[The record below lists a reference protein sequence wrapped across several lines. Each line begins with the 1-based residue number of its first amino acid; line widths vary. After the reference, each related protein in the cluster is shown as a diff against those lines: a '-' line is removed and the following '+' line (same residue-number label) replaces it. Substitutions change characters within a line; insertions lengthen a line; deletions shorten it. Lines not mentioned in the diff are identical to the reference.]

1 MRTIIRGIVAL
12 VAAFCMMDAAQAA
25 PTIVS
30 PVDYSTVQTLTDSMK
45 NLISPLNSNVSI
57 FSSKNTT
64 DRENYETEYFYKNS
78 VPATLSWSGTT
89 GDCTVKVWRTNG
101 GSESVPFF
109 SETVS
114 GTSTECYNLEVGCNY
129 TWKVTDSQGNSAVG
143 HFFTEDQA
151 PRIIRGRRSNFTYSG
166 GADCSNGRDI
176 GGWATA
182 DGKRVKQGKI
192 YRSGQLEYCSFKEG
206 SGIYQKM
213 DMLYDV
219 LGIRV
224 DIDLRTVENVNYY
237 ADWKAEWDT
246 GSDNVCKWSGIGPD
260 VERFTIE
267 WETLGKGPSEG
278 NPYVYDGKYGCQFPS
293 YSGFYNSMSIDYKVG
308 DTTKTYTQTAAQN
321 KIAVWAAFNRIYQAV
336 VVDKEPVIFHCSHGK
351 DRTGSLA
358 LVIHGLLGVSEAN
371 IKRDFATAWFCNP
384 DYTFTQTSMNNMITG
399 LKNLD
404 TASTKTL
411 AGGCEEYLISCATAA
426 GDNAGATKVAAFK
439 TAMLEEPETA
449 AEAPLDDIGTAE
461 EGDWGYRKTIG
472 NEVAIVFTNHTKT
485 VNWIVPEK
493 LENVK
498 FLVVGGGGGGGAD
511 NSNDSNERVAGAGGG
526 GGGVITGLVNF
537 DKDTVVSITVGAGG
551 LGGNVGV
558 DASGDSGFGG
568 AYNGEPSSFG
578 VDDTAWVVAYG
589 GGSDQGATADDS
601 YYGGKNGGSGGSG
614 AGGRAYANGGAAT
627 QGSVN
632 SANVTHSEKNGFPGG
647 NGCTVEYRS
656 YGYGAA
662 AGGGGATAAGGDG
675 TKPDGY
681 KGGDGGAGL
690 TSDITGTATVY
701 GSGGGGSSTWGE
713 AGVGGEGAGDGVIGN
728 NGENAL
734 ANQGG
739 GGGGSSRK
747 AALGGNGGSG
757 IVVLRYSIATDGAI
771 AAPVIA
777 TKVYTGETLTADVE
791 SSEGYTVTKNDG
803 GTDVGTY
810 DVVLKLNEGYTWAD
824 LEGDAASADRTL
836 DFEIVKAQN
845 VWKTTPSISSASWM
859 TGTAAGTLTEGE
871 TAFGE
876 VTATIAKDGGAA
888 SEFNG
893 NELPTE
899 VGSYVIVYTA
909 PAGTSNYDAPA
920 ETTKTVS
927 FTITEY
933 VEYVPPVTNAMS
945 TASWGYTVSG
955 LGDNRNEVAVVFTN
969 HTETMTWTVPENL
982 ENVQFLVVGGGG
994 GGGASTESAIGG
1006 GGGGGGCVVTGILKN
1021 ISLESSVLIKVGN
1034 GTKGGTYTTGSSDG
1048 IGAAEKTSVAKN
1060 SSYFLI
1066 NGTTNVIAYCGGRE
1080 MGWREK
1086 NTVTSGGYG
1095 GSNAGS
1101 RNMEP
1106 NSNYPNGRE
1115 AYVNSANMLC
1125 YKSLQS
1131 GGGVGYAN
1139 GPAAAGGGG
1148 GATQKGFDSSNTDG
1162 DARHGGDGGKGL
1174 AFDITGT
1181 LVVYGSGGGGGTT
1194 RSCQKYWS
1202 DSDYVKESLPG
1213 KGGEGAGDGGSYG
1226 GSQYKETMNPGKNAL
1241 ANQGGGGGGG
1251 GNKADGGAGGSGI
1264 VVFRYTTTA
1273 TTEPEEP
1280 QLTAVDAP
1288 AAVADLVYTGSEL
1301 TGVVAADGYTLTDN
1315 TATDAGTYEATAT
1328 LAEGYKWSDDTT
1340 EPKTISWSIA
1350 KATNEWTTE
1359 PSISL
1364 ESWTQGE
1371 TAGVLT
1377 AGVAKFGEVTSSM
1390 AEFPTAVGKYT
1401 ITYTVVETD
1410 NYSGLTKEVSFEI
1423 LKKATSYDF
1432 TVGDVALTDGKLTFK
1447 GNFAIDGESEVAK
1460 MNLVVSVYDVAEGG
1474 DALKTVTVEDIPA
1487 GEFNQEIDIAELELA
1502 DGVYYFAF
1510 EVQDEAGNVLVAA
1523 EERSRLVVGELV
1535 ASKPTVN
1542 YATGTKFTAI
1552 GVEQKPVVTPADGN
1566 GYTVSYEGDFTAA
1579 GTHRI
1584 VIALKDGWTWIDGT
1598 SDTLTYEYEF
1608 IERTYTEYYIKSRAT
1623 GTEGGTY
1630 QSDQRWYT
1638 NPKFTTSSKM
1648 STCPNVYDAHNIA
1661 NIPAD
1666 SLCWLHIDDNEGE
1679 AFKAKFGKFTVNGNL
1694 RILSYSGGLMFQNDT
1709 ATPMPIWEVESGVST
1724 IDGVVFDVNGS
1735 GTGYIDI
1742 GANTTNVLGGVN
1754 YNSGFESSKKLF
1766 VRFSDEATAGSALRV
1781 HDFENWYI
1789 TNFGWFEGGAEGST
1803 YALDIEEGVLNLNNP
1818 DAVSGVAGDLAIT
1831 VKLGDKVGAADAYL
1845 NVAGTLNI
1853 NEGSTLAVDANSM
1866 PCGVYTI
1873 INAATFNGADLLTS
1887 AAGATV
1893 TGLAEFT
1900 SGELVREG
1908 NKIVLYIE
1916 TTIPPRVPGIE
1927 GDSVATNAV
1936 FDTARVAKPIWY
1948 KTMPAINGDEITFNR
1963 VTVKVPEYYDVTLE
1977 TLADGYKVNLKLK
1990 DNLKAFIANKVE
2002 NDQIVTPAIRIENEK
2017 VYIHLENTKSDL
2029 YYTLLKS
2036 TKLGAEAKWEPTED
2050 YAIGKADFDYT
2061 PAEGEAETC
2070 FFMAGDV
2077 MDEPPAK

>member
-12 VAAFCMMDAAQAA
+12 FAAFCMMDAVQAA

-30 PVDYSTVQTLTDSMK
+30 PADYSTVQTLTDSMK
-45 NLISPLNSNVSI
+45 NLISPLDSDVSI
-57 FSSKNTT
+57 FSKANTT
-64 DRENYETEYFYKNS
+64 ARENYETEYFYNNS

-101 GSESVPFF
+101 GSESAPFF

-192 YRSGQLEYCSFKEG
+192 YRSGQLEYCSFQEG
-206 SGIYQKM
+206 SETYQKM

-246 GSDNVCKWSGIGPD
+246 GSANVCEWSGIGPD

-267 WETLGKGPSEG
+267 WETLGKGPSTG
-278 NPYVYDGKYGCQFPS
+278 NPFVYDGKYGCQFPS
-293 YSGFYNSMSIDYKVG
+293 YSAFYSDITISKKSG
-308 DTTKTYTQTAAQN
+308 STTLYSYTQTAAQN

-336 VVDKEPVIFHCSHGK
+336 VVDNEPVIFHCSHGK

-384 DYTFTQTSMNNMITG
+384 DETFTQTSMKNMITG

-404 TASTKTL
+404 TASTQTL
-411 AGGCEEYLISCATAA
+411 AGGCEKYLISCATAA

-449 AEAPLDDIGTAE
+449 AAVPLDDIGTAE

-485 VNWIVPEK
+485 VTWTVPEN
-493 LENVK
+493 LEDVQ

-589 GGSDQGATADDS
+589 GGSDQGATAGNS
-601 YYGGKNGGSGGSG
+601 YYGGKNGSSGGSG

-632 SANVTHSEKNGFPGG
+632 SANVTRSEKNGFPGG
-647 NGCTVEYRS
+647 NGCTVEYGS

-757 IVVLRYSIATDGAI
+757 IVVLRYTTASVDPEEPVLTAVV
-771 AAPVIA
+771 APTAVA
-777 TKVYTGETLTADVE
+777 NLVYTGSELTGVVASDGYTLTDNTA
-791 SSEGYTVTKNDG
+791 
-803 GTDVGTY
+803 TDAGTY
-810 DVVLKLNEGYTWAD
+810 EATATLADGYKWSDDTTEPKTISWSIAKATNEWTTEPKIEPATW
-824 LEGDAASADRTL
+824 
-836 DFEIVKAQN
+836 
-845 VWKTTPSISSASWM
+845 
-859 TGTAAGTLTEGE
+859 TEGE
-871 TAFGE
+871 TAGTLTAGVAKFGT
-876 VTATIAKDGGAA
+876 VTSSMT
-888 SEFNG
+888 
-893 NELPTE
+893 ELPTTA
-899 VGSYVIVYTA
+899 GNYTITYTVA
-909 PAGTSNYDAPA
+909 EDKNY
-920 ETTKTVS
+920 TGLTKEVS
-927 FTITEY
+927 FTINAAAVDPDQPGGGDDTDDP
-933 VEYVPPVTNAMS
+933 VVIVPTINPD
-945 TASWGYTVSG
+945 WGYVKTG
-955 LGDNRNEVAVVFTN
+955 LGTGGDEVAVVFTN
-969 HTETMTWTVPENL
+969 HLDKAMTWTVPQNL
-982 ENVQFLVVGGGG
+982 KNVQFLVVGGGG
-994 GGGASTESAIGG
+994 GGGAGTQGPGG
-1006 GGGGGGCVVTGILKN
+1006 GGGGVVTGKVY
-1021 ISLESSVLIKVGN
+1021 SLPKGSVVLANVGI
-1034 GTKGGTYTTGSSDG
+1034 GGTPGLDNATGG
-1048 IGAAEKTSVAKN
+1048 KKGEN
-1060 SSYFLI
+1060 SSFSVD
-1066 NGTTNVIAYCGGRE
+1066 NVTYITAYAGGAGRSN
-1080 MGWREK
+1080 R
-1086 NTVTSGGYG
+1086 SGG
-1095 GSNAGS
+1095 
-1101 RNMEP
+1101 
-1106 NSNYPNGRE
+1106 
-1115 AYVNSANMLC
+1115 
-1125 YKSLQS
+1125 S
-1131 GGGVGYAN
+1131 GGGGTPGGTGGSATQGNVNEDVINLVYDIEKFGYAGGDGFKTSTSN
-1139 GPAAAGGGG
+1139 VSGGGGG
-1148 GATQKGFDSSNTDG
+1148 GALGV
-1162 DARHGGDGGKGL
+1162 GGTPTSKTYGGKGGPGL
-1174 AFDITGT
+1174 PCDITGT
-1181 LVVYGSGGGGGTT
+1181 LLTYGSGGGGSGT
-1194 RSCQKYWS
+1194 SGS
-1202 DSDYVKESLPG
+1202 S
-1213 KGGEGAGDGGSYG
+1213 GGDGAGSGG
-1226 GSQYKETMNPGKNAL
+1226 NPASSGK

-1251 GNKADGGAGGSGI
+1251 CGYGGDGGNGGSGI
-1264 VVFRYTTTA
+1264 VVFRYGSA
-1273 TTEPEEP
+1273 NISVDPSEPEEP

-1288 AAVADLVYTGSEL
+1288 EAVADLVYTGSEL

-1364 ESWTQGE
+1364 VTWTQGE

-1377 AGVAKFGEVTSSM
+1377 AGVAKFGEVTATM
-1390 AEFPTAVGKYT
+1390 NGETFTALPTAPGTYT
-1401 ITYTVVETD
+1401 ITYTVPAHD
-1410 NYSGLTKEVSFEI
+1410 KNYDGLTATVTFEI
-1423 LKKATSYDF
+1423 KAKAATYEFS
-1432 TVGDVALTDGKLTFK
+1432 VGTLTLADGILTIPC
-1447 GNFAIDGESEVAK
+1447 NFVIDGNSTAAK
-1460 MNLVVSVYDVAEGG
+1460 TNLVINIYNVAEGG
-1474 DALKTVTVEDIPA
+1474 EILATKSIEEFKA
-1487 GEFNQEIDIAELELA
+1487 GQSDLTIDFAELNLA

-1523 EERSRLVVGELV
+1523 EERSMLVVGELV

-1542 YATGTKFTAI
+1542 YASGTKFTAI

-1584 VIALKDGWTWIDGT
+1584 VIALKDGWTWSDGT

-1608 IERTYTEYYIKSRAT
+1608 IERTYTEYYIKTLKTS
-1623 GTEGGTY
+1623 GTDVGTF
-1630 QSDQRWYT
+1630 QSEDRWFT
-1638 NPKFTTSSKM
+1638 DPKFTTGSKM
-1648 STCPNVYDAHNIA
+1648 STCPNVYEAHNIPSISA
-1661 NIPAD
+1661 NAQLTLLI
-1666 SLCWLHIDDNEGE
+1666 DNEEGKE
-1679 AFKAKFGKFTVNGNL
+1679 LTPKFGKFTVNGNF
-1694 RILSYSGGLMFQNDT
+1694 RIVTYSGGLKFQNDT

-1754 YNSGFESSKKLF
+1754 YNVNYDNGFESSKKLF

-1781 HDFENWYI
+1781 HDFENWYA

-1803 YALDIEEGVLNLNNP
+1803 YALDIEEGVLSLNNP

-1853 NEGSTLAVDANSM
+1853 NEGTTLAVDANSM

-1916 TTIPPRVPGIE
+1916 TTIPPRVPGID
-1927 GDSVATNAV
+1927 GDPVATNKV
-1936 FDTARVAKPIWY
+1936 FETARVAKPIWY
-1948 KTMPAINGDEITFNR
+1948 KTKPAINGDEITFNR

-2036 TKLGAEAKWEPTED
+2036 TKLGADADWQPTED
-2050 YAIGKADFDYT
+2050 YAIGKADFEYT

>member
-1 MRTIIRGIVAL
+1 MRSIIRGVVAL
-12 VAAFCMMDAAQAA
+12 VAAFLMMDVAKAA

-101 GSESVPFF
+101 GSESAPFF
-109 SETVS
+109 SKTVS

-151 PRIIRGRRSNFTYSG
+151 PRIIRGRRSNFTYSS

-224 DIDLRTVENVNYY
+224 DVDLRTVNNVNAF
-237 ADWKAEWDT
+237 ADWTAEWDT

-267 WETLGKGPSEG
+267 WETLGKGPSTG

-293 YSGFYNSMSIDYKVG
+293 YNGFYGSMTIKYKENNVE
-308 DTTKTYTQTAAQN
+308 KSYTQSENQN

-384 DYTFTQTSMNNMITG
+384 DYTFSQTSMNNLITNI
-399 LKNLD
+399 KNLD

-411 AGGCEEYLISCATAA
+411 AGGCENYLISCATSA
-426 GDNAGATKVAAFK
+426 GDTAGATKVAAFK
-439 TAMLEEPETA
+439 SAMLEDVETA
-449 AEAPLDDIGTAE
+449 AENPDQEFASTVSSAIASYVTYPTPKFTVSGSIALGTGTTTATLYYSLNSSDCDQTAELTLGEDGTFSYDIDYVNPTDTLTWYVSVTTVNEGKSVTNQTNSATVTRTRDSGNITYYWTGAAGDGKWSNMANWTADTTYDAWGYPGLIDANSAYYRSTTKFDSRANNAVIDLEGNAYQGRDGNDAMTFDSNVGPVTLKNGSFYFNKSATTIGASGATVVFDGMVLNRSSGSTSFTLASASGFTMRFVGAQTYVEGGLIFSGTYGFTIPAEGLGAAPLKAKTLTAGAATIEVDVTDYTAAGQIPLMTFTGTVSDPRTSLTLVTKVNGQTVTGRGE
-461 EGDWGYRKTIG
+461 LVWSSKTLYYKQDKQEVVDPDQPGGETPETPETPEIPPSEGGVTTNAMADASWGYIVSG
-472 NEVAIVFTNHTKT
+472 LGDNHNETAVVFTNENATAMT
-485 VNWIVPEK
+485 WTVPET
-493 LENVK
+493 LNNVK
-498 FLVVGGGGGGGAD
+498 FLVVGGGGGAGGAASY
-511 NSNDSNERVAGAGGG
+511 NTSSGQYNRGGAGGG
-526 GGGVITGLVNF
+526 GGGVVTGLVDF
-537 DKDTVVSITVGAGG
+537 VEGSIVSVTVG
-551 LGGNVGV
+551 
-558 DASGDSGFGG
+558 
-568 AYNGEPSSFG
+568 
-578 VDDTAWVVAYG
+578 
-589 GGSDQGATADDS
+589 
-601 YYGGKNGGSGGSG
+601 K
-614 AGGRAYANGGAAT
+614 
-627 QGSVN
+627 
-632 SANVTHSEKNGFPGG
+632 
-647 NGCTVEYRS
+647 
-656 YGYGAA
+656 
-662 AGGGGATAAGGDG
+662 
-675 TKPDGY
+675 
-681 KGGDGGAGL
+681 
-690 TSDITGTATVY
+690 
-701 GSGGGGSSTWGE
+701 
-713 AGVGGEGAGDGVIGN
+713 GGEGGVRVN
-728 NGENAL
+728 N
-734 ANQGG
+734 
-739 GGGGSSRK
+739 
-747 AALGGNGGSG
+747 
-757 IVVLRYSIATDGAI
+757 
-771 AAPVIA
+771 
-777 TKVYTGETLTADVE
+777 
-791 SSEGYTVTKNDG
+791 
-803 GTDVGTY
+803 
-810 DVVLKLNEGYTWAD
+810 
-824 LEGDAASADRTL
+824 
-836 DFEIVKAQN
+836 
-845 VWKTTPSISSASWM
+845 TTN
-859 TGTAAGTLTEGE
+859 GTAAAKSAGAKSSFSIGE
-871 TAFGE
+871 T
-876 VTATIAKDGGAA
+876 
-888 SEFNG
+888 
-893 NELPTE
+893 
-899 VGSYVIVYTA
+899 SYVIA
-909 PAGTSNYDAPA
+909 RGGGRDL
-920 ETTKTVS
+920 
-927 FTITEY
+927 
-933 VEYVPPVTNAMS
+933 
-945 TASWGYTVSG
+945 G
-955 LGDNRNEVAVVFTN
+955 LG
-969 HTETMTWTVPENL
+969 
-982 ENVQFLVVGGGG
+982 
-994 GGGASTESAIGG
+994 
-1006 GGGGGGCVVTGILKN
+1006 K
-1021 ISLESSVLIKVGN
+1021 
-1034 GTKGGTYTTGSSDG
+1034 
-1048 IGAAEKTSVAKN
+1048 
-1060 SSYFLI
+1060 
-1066 NGTTNVIAYCGGRE
+1066 
-1080 MGWREK
+1080 
-1086 NTVTSGGYG
+1086 SGGYG

-1101 RNMEP
+1101 RTTSRQEKFSWEDTDVNTTYITAYEKLG
-1106 NSNYPNGRE
+1106 NY
-1115 AYVNSANMLC
+1115 
-1125 YKSLQS
+1125 
-1131 GGGVGYAN
+1131 GGKAFKTGKDVR
-1139 GPAAAGGGG
+1139 AGAGGG
-1148 GATQKGFDSSNTDG
+1148 GATEEGASCTDQ
-1162 DARHGGDGGKGL
+1162 DNAAKGGKGL
-1174 AFDITGT
+1174 TSDITG
-1181 LVVYGSGGGGGTT
+1181 VSAVYGSGGGGG
-1194 RSCQKYWS
+1194 SGYN
-1202 DSDYVKESLPG
+1202 G
-1213 KGGEGAGDGGSYG
+1213 KGASGGSDEAGAGGNSSSSTTPNDGGDG
-1226 GSQYKETMNPGKNAL
+1226 L
-1241 ANQGGGGGGG
+1241 ANYGGGGGGAGREGKG
-1251 GNKADGGAGGSGI
+1251 GNGGSGI
-1264 VVFRYTTTA
+1264 VVFRYTATP

-1280 QLTAVDAP
+1280 VLTAVDAP
-1288 AAVADLVYTGSEL
+1288 VAVADLVYTGSEL
-1301 TGVVAADGYTLTDN
+1301 TGVVAADGYTLTGN

-1350 KATNEWTTE
+1350 KVTNEWTTE

-1364 ESWTQGE
+1364 ETWTQGE

-1377 AGVAKFGEVTSSM
+1377 SGVAKFGEVTSSM
-1390 AEFPTAVGKYT
+1390 TELPTAVGKYT
-1401 ITYTVVETD
+1401 ITYTVVETG

-1423 LKKATSYDF
+1423 LKKPTSYDF

-1447 GNFAIDGESEVAK
+1447 GNFAIDGESEATET
-1460 MNLVVSVYDVAEGG
+1460 NLVVSVYDVAEGG
-1474 DALKTVTVEDIPA
+1474 DALKTVTVEGIPA
-1487 GEFNQEIDIAELELA
+1487 SEFNQEIDIAALELA
-1502 DGVYYFAF
+1502 DGVYYLAF
-1510 EVQDEAGNVLVAA
+1510 EVQDEAGNVLDKV
-1523 EERSRLVVGELV
+1523 EERSKLTIGEV
-1535 ASKPTVN
+1535 KAVKPTVN
-1542 YATGTKFTAI
+1542 YASGTKFTAI

-1566 GYTVSYEGDFTAA
+1566 GYTVSYEGDFTSA

-1584 VIALKDGWTWIDGT
+1584 VIALKDGWTWSDGT
-1598 SDTLTYEYEF
+1598 SDSLTYEYEF
-1608 IERTYTEYYIKSRAT
+1608 IERTYTEYYIKSRGTAT
-1623 GTEGGTY
+1623 DVGTY
-1630 QSDQRWYT
+1630 QSEDRWYT
-1638 NPKFTTSSKM
+1638 DPEFATGSKM
-1648 STCPNVYDAHNIA
+1648 STCPNVYDANNIA
-1661 NIPAD
+1661 SIPAD
-1666 SLCWLHIDDNEGE
+1666 SQCTLLIDNDSDIVL
-1679 AFKAKFGKFTVNGNL
+1679 KPKFGKFTVDGNL
-1694 RILSYSGGLMFQNDT
+1694 RIVTYSGGLMFQNDT
-1709 ATPMPIWEVESGVST
+1709 ATPMPIWEIKSGVST
-1724 IDGVVFDVNGS
+1724 IDGVIIDVNGS

-1742 GANTTNVLGGVN
+1742 AANATNVLGGVN
-1754 YNSGFESSKKLF
+1754 YKSGLESSKKLF

-1781 HDFENWYI
+1781 HDFENYYI

-1803 YALDIEEGVLNLNNP
+1803 YALDIEEGVLSLNNP

-1831 VKLGDKVGAADAYL
+1831 VKLGDKVGAANAYL

-1936 FDTARVAKPIWY
+1936 FETARVAKPIWY

-1977 TLADGYKVNLKLK
+1977 TLADGYLVNLKLK

-2036 TKLGAEAKWEPTED
+2036 TKLGAEADWTPTEE
-2050 YAIGKADFDYT
+2050 YAIGKADFEYT

-2070 FFMAGDV
+2070 FFKAGDV

>member
-1 MRTIIRGIVAL
+1 MRSIVRGIVAL
-12 VAAFCMMDAAQAA
+12 FAAFCMMDAVQAA

-45 NLISPLNSNVSI
+45 NLISPLNSDVSI
-57 FSSKNTT
+57 FKSANTT
-64 DRENYETEYFYKNS
+64 ARENYETEYFYNNS

-101 GSESVPFF
+101 GSESAPFF

-192 YRSGQLEYCSFKEG
+192 YRSGQLEYCSFQEG
-206 SGIYQKM
+206 SETYQKM

-589 GGSDQGATADDS
+589 GGSDQGATAGNS

-632 SANVTHSEKNGFPGG
+632 SANVTRSEKNGFPGG
-647 NGCTVEYRS
+647 NGCTVEYGS

-747 AALGGNGGSG
+747 AAVGGNGGSG

-824 LEGDAASADRTL
+824 LEGDDASADRTL

-994 GGGASTESAIGG
+994 GAGGAASWNKTTGQYNRGGAGG
-1006 GGGGGGCVVTGILKN
+1006 GGGGVVTGLVDFVSGSIV
-1021 ISLESSVLIKVGN
+1021 SVTVGKGGEGGVRVNNTTN
-1034 GTKGGTYTTGSSDG
+1034 GTAAAKSAGARSSFS
-1048 IGAAEKTSVAKN
+1048 IGETS
-1060 SSYFLI
+1060 Y
-1066 NGTTNVIAYCGGRE
+1066 VIARGGGRDL
-1080 MGWREK
+1080 GLGK
-1086 NTVTSGGYG
+1086 SGGYG

-1101 RNMEP
+1101 RKNTRQEKFSWVDTDV
-1106 NSNYPNGRE
+1106 NTTYITTYEKLGNYGGK
-1115 AYVNSANMLC
+1115 AY
-1125 YKSLQS
+1125 
-1131 GGGVGYAN
+1131 
-1139 GPAAAGGGG
+1139 AATGTDVRAGAGGG
-1148 GATQKGFDSSNTDG
+1148 GATEEGYSCTDASN
-1162 DARHGGDGGKGL
+1162 AAKGGKGL
-1174 AFDITGT
+1174 TSDITG
-1181 LVVYGSGGGGGTT
+1181 VSAVYGSGGGGGSGYAGTGA
-1194 RSCQKYWS
+1194 S
-1202 DSDYVKESLPG
+1202 
-1213 KGGEGAGDGGSYG
+1213 GGSVEAGAGGGSSKDTTPNNG
-1226 GSQYKETMNPGKNAL
+1226 GDGL
-1241 ANQGGGGGGG
+1241 ANYGGGGGGAGREGNG
-1251 GNKADGGAGGSGI
+1251 GNGGSGI

-1273 TTEPEEP
+1273 PVEPPVDPEPE
-1280 QLTAVDAP
+1280 LTVVNIP
-1288 AAVADLVYTGSEL
+1288 VANTELVYTGEEL
-1301 TGVVAADGYTLTDN
+1301 TGVEGGEGYTLTDN

-1474 DALKTVTVEDIPA
+1474 DALKTVTVEDISA

-1523 EERSRLVVGELV
+1523 EERSMLTIGETKAV
-1535 ASKPTVN
+1535 KPTVN
-1542 YATGTKFTAI
+1542 YASGTKFTVI
-1552 GVEQKPVVTPADGN
+1552 NGVVQKPVVTPADGN

-1584 VIALKDGWTWIDGT
+1584 VIALKDGWTWSDGT

-1608 IERTYTEYYIKSRAT
+1608 IERTYTEYYIKTFKTS
-1623 GTEGGTY
+1623 GTDVGTF
-1630 QSDQRWYT
+1630 QSEDRWFT
-1638 NPKFTTSSKM
+1638 DPKFTTGSKM
-1648 STCPNVYDAHNIA
+1648 STCPNVYEAHNIPSISA
-1661 NIPAD
+1661 NAQLTLLI
-1666 SLCWLHIDDNEGE
+1666 DNEEGKE
-1679 AFKAKFGKFTVNGNL
+1679 LTPKFGKFTVNGNF
-1694 RILSYSGGLMFQNDT
+1694 RIVTYSGGLKFQNDT

-1754 YNSGFESSKKLF
+1754 YNVNYDNGFESSKKLF

-1781 HDFENWYI
+1781 HDFENWYA

-1927 GDSVATNAV
+1927 GDSVATNKV
-1936 FDTARVAKPIWY
+1936 FETARVAKPIWY
-1948 KTMPAINGDEITFNR
+1948 KTKPAINGDEITFNR

-2002 NDQIVTPAIRIENEK
+2002 NDQIVTPAIRLENEK

-2036 TKLGAEAKWEPTED
+2036 TKLGAEADWQPTED
-2050 YAIGKADFDYT
+2050 YAIGKADFEYT

>member
-1 MRTIIRGIVAL
+1 MRSIIRGVVAL
-12 VAAFCMMDAAQAA
+12 VAAFLMMDVANAA

-57 FSSKNTT
+57 FSSANTT
-64 DRENYETEYFYKNS
+64 ARENYETEYFYKNS
-78 VPATLSWSGTT
+78 IPATLSWSGTT

-101 GSESVPFF
+101 GSESAPFF

-151 PRIIRGRRSNFTYSG
+151 PRIIRGRRSNFTYSS

-224 DIDLRTVENVNYY
+224 DVDLRTVNNVNAF
-237 ADWKAEWDT
+237 ADWTAEWDT

-267 WETLGKGPSEG
+267 WETLGKGPSTG

-293 YSGFYNSMSIDYKVG
+293 YSGFYGSMTIKYKENNVE
-308 DTTKTYTQTAAQN
+308 KSYTQTANQN

-384 DYTFTQTSMNNMITG
+384 DYTFTQTSMNSMITG
-399 LKNLD
+399 LKNFD

-411 AGGCEEYLISCATAA
+411 AGGCEKYLISCATSA
-426 GDNAGATKVAAFK
+426 GDTAGATKVAAFRS
-439 TAMLEEPETA
+439 AMLEDVETA
-449 AEAPLDDIGTAE
+449 AENPDQEFASTVSSAIASYVTYPTPKFTVSGSIALGTGTTTATLYYSLNSSDCNQAAELTLGADGAFSYDIDYVNPTDTLTWYVSVTTVNEGKSVTNQTNSATVTRTRDSGNITYCWTGAAGDGKWSNMANWTADTTYDAWGYPGLIDANSAYYRSTTKFDSRANNAVIDLEGNAYQGRDGNDAMTFDSNVGPVTLKNGSFYFNKSATTIGASGATVVFDGMVLNRSSGSTSFTLASASGFTMRFVGDQTYVEGELKFSGTYGFTIPAEGLGAAPLKAKTLTAGAATIEVDVTDYTAE
-461 EGDWGYRKTIG
+461 GQIPLMTFTGTVSDPRSSLTLVTKVNGQTVTGRGELVWSSKTLYYKQDKQEVVDPDQPGGETPETPEIPPSEGGVTTNAMADASWGYIVTG
-472 NEVAIVFTNHTKT
+472 LGDNHNETAVVFTNENAT
-485 VNWIVPEK
+485 VMTWTVPET
-493 LENVK
+493 LNNVK
-498 FLVVGGGGGGGAD
+498 FLVVGGGGGAGGAASY
-511 NSNDSNERVAGAGGG
+511 NTSSGQYNRGGAGGG
-526 GGGVITGLVNF
+526 GGGVVTGLVDF
-537 DKDTVVSITVGAGG
+537 VSGSIVSVTVG
-551 LGGNVGV
+551 
-558 DASGDSGFGG
+558 
-568 AYNGEPSSFG
+568 
-578 VDDTAWVVAYG
+578 
-589 GGSDQGATADDS
+589 
-601 YYGGKNGGSGGSG
+601 K
-614 AGGRAYANGGAAT
+614 
-627 QGSVN
+627 
-632 SANVTHSEKNGFPGG
+632 
-647 NGCTVEYRS
+647 
-656 YGYGAA
+656 
-662 AGGGGATAAGGDG
+662 
-675 TKPDGY
+675 
-681 KGGDGGAGL
+681 
-690 TSDITGTATVY
+690 
-701 GSGGGGSSTWGE
+701 
-713 AGVGGEGAGDGVIGN
+713 GGEGGVRVN
-728 NGENAL
+728 N
-734 ANQGG
+734 
-739 GGGGSSRK
+739 
-747 AALGGNGGSG
+747 
-757 IVVLRYSIATDGAI
+757 
-771 AAPVIA
+771 
-777 TKVYTGETLTADVE
+777 
-791 SSEGYTVTKNDG
+791 
-803 GTDVGTY
+803 
-810 DVVLKLNEGYTWAD
+810 
-824 LEGDAASADRTL
+824 
-836 DFEIVKAQN
+836 
-845 VWKTTPSISSASWM
+845 TTN
-859 TGTAAGTLTEGE
+859 GTAAAKSAGARSSFSIGE
-871 TAFGE
+871 T
-876 VTATIAKDGGAA
+876 
-888 SEFNG
+888 
-893 NELPTE
+893 
-899 VGSYVIVYTA
+899 SYVIA
-909 PAGTSNYDAPA
+909 RGGGRDL
-920 ETTKTVS
+920 
-927 FTITEY
+927 
-933 VEYVPPVTNAMS
+933 
-945 TASWGYTVSG
+945 G
-955 LGDNRNEVAVVFTN
+955 LG
-969 HTETMTWTVPENL
+969 
-982 ENVQFLVVGGGG
+982 
-994 GGGASTESAIGG
+994 
-1006 GGGGGGCVVTGILKN
+1006 K
-1021 ISLESSVLIKVGN
+1021 
-1034 GTKGGTYTTGSSDG
+1034 
-1048 IGAAEKTSVAKN
+1048 
-1060 SSYFLI
+1060 
-1066 NGTTNVIAYCGGRE
+1066 
-1080 MGWREK
+1080 
-1086 NTVTSGGYG
+1086 SGGYG

-1101 RNMEP
+1101 RKNTRQEKFSWVDTDV
-1106 NSNYPNGRE
+1106 NTTYITTYEKLGNYGGK
-1115 AYVNSANMLC
+1115 AY
-1125 YKSLQS
+1125 
-1131 GGGVGYAN
+1131 
-1139 GPAAAGGGG
+1139 AATGTDVRAGAGGG
-1148 GATQKGFDSSNTDG
+1148 GATEEGYSCTDASN
-1162 DARHGGDGGKGL
+1162 AAKGGKGL
-1174 AFDITGT
+1174 TSDITG
-1181 LVVYGSGGGGGTT
+1181 VSAVYGSGGGGGSGYAGTGA
-1194 RSCQKYWS
+1194 S
-1202 DSDYVKESLPG
+1202 
-1213 KGGEGAGDGGSYG
+1213 GGSVEAGAGGGSSKDTTPNNG
-1226 GSQYKETMNPGKNAL
+1226 GDGL
-1241 ANQGGGGGGG
+1241 ANYGGGGGGAGREGNG
-1251 GNKADGGAGGSGI
+1251 GNGGSGI

-1273 TTEPEEP
+1273 PVEPPVDPEPE
-1280 QLTAVDAP
+1280 LTVVNIP
-1288 AAVADLVYTGSEL
+1288 VANTELVYTGEEL
-1301 TGVVAADGYTLTDN
+1301 TGVEGGEGYTLTDN

-1474 DALKTVTVEDIPA
+1474 DALKTVTVEDISA

-1523 EERSRLVVGELV
+1523 EERSMLTIGETKAV
-1535 ASKPTVN
+1535 KPTVN
-1542 YATGTKFTAI
+1542 YASGTKFTVI
-1552 GVEQKPVVTPADGN
+1552 NGVVQKPVVTPADGN

-1584 VIALKDGWTWIDGT
+1584 VIALKDGWTWSDGT

-1608 IERTYTEYYIKSRAT
+1608 IERTYTEYYIKTFKTS
-1623 GTEGGTY
+1623 GTDVGTF
-1630 QSDQRWYT
+1630 QSEDRWFT
-1638 NPKFTTSSKM
+1638 DPKFTTGSKM
-1648 STCPNVYDAHNIA
+1648 STCPNVYEAHNIPSISA
-1661 NIPAD
+1661 NAQLTLLI
-1666 SLCWLHIDDNEGE
+1666 DNEEGKE
-1679 AFKAKFGKFTVNGNL
+1679 LTPKFGKFTVNGNF
-1694 RILSYSGGLMFQNDT
+1694 RIVTYSGGLKFQNDT

-1754 YNSGFESSKKLF
+1754 YNVNYDNGFESSKKLF

-1781 HDFENWYI
+1781 HDFENWYA

-1927 GDSVATNAV
+1927 GDSVATNKV
-1936 FDTARVAKPIWY
+1936 FETARVAKPIWY
-1948 KTMPAINGDEITFNR
+1948 KTKPAINGDEITFNR

-2002 NDQIVTPAIRIENEK
+2002 NDQIVTPAIRLENEK

-2036 TKLGAEAKWEPTED
+2036 TKLGAEADWQPTEE
-2050 YAIGKADFDYT
+2050 YAKGKADFEYT

-2070 FFMAGDV
+2070 FFKAGDV

>member
-12 VAAFCMMDAAQAA
+12 FAAFCIMDAVQAA

-30 PVDYSTVQTLTDSMK
+30 PADYSTVQTLTDSMK
-45 NLISPLNSNVSI
+45 NLISPLNSDVSI
-57 FSSKNTT
+57 FKSANTT
-64 DRENYETEYFYKNS
+64 ARENYETEYFYNNS

-101 GSESVPFF
+101 GSESAPFF

-192 YRSGQLEYCSFKEG
+192 YRSGQLEYCSFQEG
-206 SGIYQKM
+206 SETYQKM

-321 KIAVWAAFNRIYQAV
+321 KIAVWAAFNRIHQAV

-384 DYTFTQTSMNNMITG
+384 DETFTQTSMNNMITG

-411 AGGCEEYLISCATAA
+411 AGGCEKYLISCATAA

-449 AEAPLDDIGTAE
+449 AAAPLDDIGTAE

-485 VNWIVPEK
+485 VTWTVPEK

-498 FLVVGGGGGGGAD
+498 FLVVGGGGGGGE
-511 NSNDSNERVAGAGGG
+511 DSDDGNTHGGAGGG
-526 GGGVITGLVNF
+526 GGGVVTGLVDFAENS
-537 DKDTVVSITVGAGG
+537 VVTITVGAGG
-551 LGGNVGV
+551 
-558 DASGDSGFGG
+558 
-568 AYNGEPSSFG
+568 
-578 VDDTAWVVAYG
+578 
-589 GGSDQGATADDS
+589 
-601 YYGGKNGGSGGSG
+601 NGGV
-614 AGGRAYANGGAAT
+614 RAT
-627 QGSVN
+627 QGGTN
-632 SANVTHSEKNGFPGG
+632 NK
-647 NGCTVEYRS
+647 
-656 YGYGAA
+656 YGAAFSGEASSINVDGAEYVWA
-662 AGGGGATAAGGDG
+662 AGGGGDNGADVSTNASKTKGNVGNDGGSSAGSRPGQTGRGAVIAPRVASVSDIKYADTSFGRQGGAGYSNESNTFYGYFSAAGG
-675 TKPDGY
+675 
-681 KGGDGGAGL
+681 GGGATQDGGSAVDYTNAGNGGEGL
-690 TSDITGTATVY
+690 MSSITGQAVVY
-701 GSGGGGSSTWGE
+701 GSGGGGATLNGTN
-713 AGVGGEGAGDGVIGN
+713 GGKGGTGAGDGNTADVV
-728 NGENAL
+728 NGTASMDAL
-734 ANQGG
+734 PNQGG
-739 GGGGSSRK
+739 GGGGSARAINTNSSGVGV
-747 AALGGNGGSG
+747 GGNGGSG
-757 IVVLRYSIATDGAI
+757 IVVLRYTTASVDPEEPVLTPVV
-771 AAPVIA
+771 APTAVA
-777 TKVYTGETLTADVE
+777 NLVYTGSELTGVVA
-791 SSEGYTVTKNDG
+791 SEGYTL
-803 GTDVGTY
+803 TDNTATDAGTY
-810 DVVLKLNEGYTWAD
+810 EATATLAEGYKWSDDT
-824 LEGDAASADRTL
+824 
-836 DFEIVKAQN
+836 
-845 VWKTTPSISSASWM
+845 
-859 TGTAAGTLTEGE
+859 TAAKTISWSIAKATNEWTTEPKIEPATWTEGE
-871 TAFGE
+871 TAGTLTPGVAKFGE
-876 VTATIAKDGGAA
+876 VTSSMT
-888 SEFNG
+888 
-893 NELPTE
+893 ELPTTA
-899 VGSYVIVYTA
+899 GNYTI
-909 PAGTSNYDAPA
+909 TYTVV
-920 ETTKTVS
+920 ETTNYTGLTKEVS
-927 FTITEY
+927 FTINAAAVDPDQPGGGDDTDDP
-933 VEYVPPVTNAMS
+933 VVIVPTINPD
-945 TASWGYTVSG
+945 WGYVKTG
-955 LGDNRNEVAVVFTN
+955 LGTGGDEVAVVFTN
-969 HTETMTWTVPENL
+969 HLDKAMTWTVPQTL
-982 ENVQFLVVGGGG
+982 KNVQFLVVGGGG
-994 GGGASTESAIGG
+994 GGGAGTQGPGG
-1006 GGGGGGCVVTGILKN
+1006 GGGGVVTGKVY
-1021 ISLESSVLIKVGN
+1021 SLPKGSVVLANVGI
-1034 GTKGGTYTTGSSDG
+1034 GGTPGLDNATGG
-1048 IGAAEKTSVAKN
+1048 KKGEN
-1060 SSYFLI
+1060 SSFSVD
-1066 NGTTNVIAYCGGRE
+1066 NVTYITAYAGGAGRSN
-1080 MGWREK
+1080 R
-1086 NTVTSGGYG
+1086 SGG
-1095 GSNAGS
+1095 
-1101 RNMEP
+1101 
-1106 NSNYPNGRE
+1106 
-1115 AYVNSANMLC
+1115 
-1125 YKSLQS
+1125 S
-1131 GGGVGYAN
+1131 GGGGTPGGTGGSATQGNVNEDVINLVYDIEKFGYAGGDGFKTSTSN
-1139 GPAAAGGGG
+1139 VSGGGGG
-1148 GATQKGFDSSNTDG
+1148 GALGV
-1162 DARHGGDGGKGL
+1162 GGTPTSKTYGGTGGPGL
-1174 AFDITGT
+1174 PCDITGT
-1181 LVVYGSGGGGGTT
+1181 LLTYGSGGGGSG
-1194 RSCQKYWS
+1194 SNGS
-1202 DSDYVKESLPG
+1202 SGGDGAG
-1213 KGGEGAGDGGSYG
+1213 KGGNPAGS
-1226 GSQYKETMNPGKNAL
+1226 GK

-1251 GNKADGGAGGSGI
+1251 SGYGGDGGYGGSGV
-1264 VVFRYTTTA
+1264 VVFRYGSA
-1273 TTEPEEP
+1273 NISVDPSEPEEP

-1288 AAVADLVYTGSEL
+1288 EAVADLVYTGSEL

-1364 ESWTQGE
+1364 ETWTQGE

-1460 MNLVVSVYDVAEGG
+1460 TNLVVSVYDVAEGG

-1487 GEFNQEIDIAELELA
+1487 GEFNQEIDIAALELA

-1510 EVQDEAGNVLVAA
+1510 EVQNEAGNVLVAA
-1523 EERSRLVVGELV
+1523 EERSMLVVGELV

-1542 YATGTKFTAI
+1542 YASGTKFTAI

-1566 GYTVSYEGDFTAA
+1566 GYTVTYEGDFKAA

-1584 VIALKDGWTWIDGT
+1584 VIALKDGWTWSDGT

-1608 IERTYTEYYIKSRAT
+1608 IERTYTDYYIKTFKTS
-1623 GTEGGTY
+1623 GTDVGTF
-1630 QSDQRWYT
+1630 QSDDRWFT
-1638 NPKFTTSSKM
+1638 DPKFAAGSKM
-1648 STCPNVYDAHNIA
+1648 STCPNVYDAHNIPSISA
-1661 NIPAD
+1661 NAQLTLLI
-1666 SLCWLHIDDNEGE
+1666 DNEEGKE
-1679 AFKAKFGKFTVNGNL
+1679 LTPMFGKFTVNGNF
-1694 RILSYSGGLMFQNDT
+1694 RIVTYSGGLKFQNDT

-1754 YNSGFESSKKLF
+1754 YNVNYDNGFESSKKLF

-1781 HDFENWYI
+1781 HDFENWYA

-1853 NEGSTLAVDANSM
+1853 NEGTTLAVDANSM

-1916 TTIPPRVPGIE
+1916 TTIPPKVPGID
-1927 GDSVATNAV
+1927 GAPVATNKV
-1936 FDTARVAKPIWY
+1936 FETARVAKPIWY
-1948 KTMPAINGDEITFNR
+1948 KTKPAINGDEITFNR

-1977 TLADGYKVNLKLK
+1977 TLADGYLVNLKLK

-2002 NDQIVTPAIRIENEK
+2002 NDQIVTPAIRLENEK

-2036 TKLGAEAKWEPTED
+2036 TNLVAGVGWQQTED
-2050 YAIGKADFDYT
+2050 YAEGKADFEYT

-2077 MDEPPAK
+2077 MDEPPENK